1 MKIVPIKLIFLMLS
15 NLFDSKEDFQIIYLY
30 FTKILNIYPSIN
42 SNIVVYSSFLMFY
55 IFCLLY

>member
-42 SNIVVYSSFLMFY
+42 SNIVVCSFLMFY